1 MAKLTAEMKEV
12 ATEAKV
18 FVLATATRES
28 KPNAVPIT
36 FAKVLSDEE
45 ILLMDNF
52 MQKTVQN
59 IEANPSVSVSVWASG
74 KGGYQF
80 KGNARIETS
89 GKVFDEGV
97 QWVKSRAPKLSP
109 KGAVIVKV
117 DEIYITTGGPD
128 AGKRVA

>member
-1 MAKLTAEMKEV
+1 MAKLTAEMKET
-12 ATEAKV
+12 AAEAKV
-18 FVLATATRES
+18 FVLATATKEG

-52 MQKTVQN
+52 MQKTVKN
-59 IEANPSVSVSVWASG
+59 IEVNPSVSVSVWASG

-97 QWVKSRAPKLSP
+97 QWVQSRAPKLNP